1 MRQRQWFYHGTK
13 AWMRVLRSDKRSVRV
28 SCETSDPATA
38 DEICEMRTALQNRGE
53 FSLVDGLAD
62 RTISPLALLIE
73 YRKDPMLTEAKK
85 ALDDIDL
92 EPLVADWHAWLVNN
106 KLASA
111 DRYIEQVRRLVV
123 PGEPFPRSAFTKQ
136 AIRHHLDSLGVTGST
151 RNRHRAAM
159 RQFARRLVDL
169 DILETN
175 PVNDVRSSRDNDH
188 RMRYLTP
195 PEVQMLNAALPD
207 PCRALEA
214 IMAGTGM
221 EWAAIIRTLDARGE
235 ERTPGLRR
243 RDIDF
248 KAKTIRAIGG
258 KNKWR
263 RRTCHVTELWTWPII
278 VDYAKG
284 FLPNALLFSEA
295 VEFHDEALDMHHA
308 ASEAVQ
314 LEHSTLHDHRHSY
327 AYATLSRGMP
337 PILVARQLGHQ
348 DASQV
353 NKNYGDFIPRG
364 HEYER
369 YLSVETAT
377 GGTR

>member
-38 DEICEMRTALQNRGE
+38 DEICEMRNALQNRGE
-53 FSLVDGLAD
+53 FALIDGLAD
-62 RTISPLALLIE
+62 RAISPLALLTE
-73 YRKDPMLTEAKK
+73 YRRDPMLADAKK

-92 EPLVADWHAWLVNN
+92 EPLVADWRAWLINN
-106 KLASA
+106 E
-111 DRYIEQVRRLVV
+111 IESVDTYVAQVRRLVV
-123 PGEPFPRSAFTKQ
+123 EGEAFPRSAFGKN
-136 AIRHHLDSLGVTGST
+136 AIRQHLDSLPVTGTT
-151 RNRHRAAM
+151 RNRNRAAI
-159 RQFARRLVDL
+159 RQFSRWLVDR

-175 PVNDVRSSRDNDH
+175 PVNDVRSARENDH

-195 PEVQMLNAALPD
+195 SEVRMHNAALPE
-207 PCRALEA
+207 PFNVLEA
-214 IMAGTGM
+214 VMAGTGM
-221 EWAAIIRTLDARGE
+221 EWSAIVRTISKRTGA

-243 RDIDF
+243 RDIDLT
-248 KAKTIRAIGG
+248 ARTIKAIGG

-263 RRTCHVTELWTWPII
+263 RRTCHVTELWTWPIL
-278 VDYAKG
+278 VDYATN

-295 VEFHDEALDMHHA
+295 VDFHKDVLGMHHA
-308 ASEAVQ
+308 ASQAVH
-314 LEHSTLHDHRHSY
+314 LEYSTLHDHRHSY

-369 YLSVETAT
+369 YLSVE
-377 GGTR
+377 GGK